1 MLADAQPSTIIS
13 AVLRLDRPFELL
25 ARAAPR
31 RSVWLGL
38 PLLLYAWSITGPF
51 VCDDL
56 NLLLKAERYIRGES
70 DRLDLFRFAPTDE
83 AWRQVRDR
91 GTWPWWSPEGKRID
105 FLRPL
110 AELSFYLDVRLFA
123 RSATGHRLVSL
134 GWFALALVCLHRL
147 CAAAGRDPVRAGVA
161 TLFFGISQA
170 VTAPATFISN
180 RSDLLVLVSVTLAGW
195 AYWRAGRPADS
206 NPLAAS
212 RKPNWWLVGLATAS
226 FAFALLAKEI
236 AVALAGVIVAHE
248 LLARWRR
255 FPLPGGP
262 TRGTIAGIIFVLSV
276 VYLGYYVASRPWA
289 FGLGEYATNRPSLLG
304 DAPRSALL
312 YLAAWTLGFP
322 ISVLLQAGAGH
333 VAAVT
338 AAAAI
343 AALVVGW
350 YLIKTVRGDR
360 AAAFFGLWTAMFLLP
375 ALLTI
380 PETRALSLATAGWA
394 YLLAGLL
401 TRSERGAAGP
411 LWLRHW
417 LLTANGA
424 ISVACAIGAVLFANS
439 AEKQARTSLGEYLAA
454 FESPL
459 QDGDTVVVA
468 EPRSPLEFLC
478 AGDRLEFMTGRRN
491 VALAFLT
498 VADTATSFEREDA
511 HTLLLSAPDGSL
523 LASPMHRVLLGDD
536 WEPAVGDQFRLTRFT
551 AEIAE
556 VSDRGAV
563 TAVRFRFEQPLASP
577 RLHFYPPDLARVA
590 RQQSS
595 TQPAGSRAG
604 D

>member
-1 MLADAQPSTIIS
+1 MS
-13 AVLRLDRPFELL
+13 RLDRPFKLL
-25 ARAAPR
+25 AKVAPR
-31 RSVWLGL
+31 RAVWLGL
-38 PLLLYAWSITGPF
+38 PLLLYAWTVSGPF

-56 NLLLKAERYIRGES
+56 NLLLKAERYIHGES

-91 GTWPWWSPEGKRID
+91 SVWPWWSPERKRID
-105 FLRPL
+105 FFRPL
-110 AELSFYLDVRLFA
+110 AELSFYLDVRLFGRTA
-123 RSATGHRLVSL
+123 AGHRLVSL

-147 CAAAGRDPVRAGVA
+147 YATAGRDPVRAGVA
-161 TLFFGISQA
+161 TLFFGLSQA
-170 VTAPATFISN
+170 VTAPVTFISS
-180 RSDLLVLVSVTLAGW
+180 RSDLLVLVGVTLACW
-195 AYWRAGRPADS
+195 AYWRVGQPGGS
-206 NPLAAS
+206 NPPAAS
-212 RKPNWWLVGLATAS
+212 RKPNWWLVGLATVG

-236 AVALAGVIVAHE
+236 GVAVAGVIVAHE

-255 FPLPGGP
+255 FPLPGSR
-262 TRGTIAGIIFVLSV
+262 TRGTIAGVIFVLAI
-276 VYLGYYVASRPWA
+276 VYLGYYAASRPWA
-289 FGLGEYATNRPSLLG
+289 FGLGEYATSGPSLLTN
-304 DAPRSALL
+304 APRSALL
-312 YLAAWTLGFP
+312 YLAVWTLGFP

-360 AAAFFGLWTAMFLLP
+360 AAAFFGLWTAMFFLP
-375 ALLTI
+375 ALITI

-417 LLTANGA
+417 LLTANGV
-424 ISVACAIGAVLFANS
+424 ISIACAVGAILFANS
-439 AEKQARTSLGEYLAA
+439 AEQQARSSLSRYVAA

-459 QDGDTVVVA
+459 QDGDTVIVA
-468 EPRSPLEFLC
+468 EPYSPVESIC
-478 AGDRLEFMTGRRN
+478 AGDRLEFVTGRKN
-491 VALAFLT
+491 VAFAHLT
-498 VADTATSFEREDA
+498 VAGTAASFEREDA

-523 LASPMHRVLLGDD
+523 FASPMHRVLLGDD
-536 WEPAVGDQFRLTRFT
+536 WEPVVGDQFRLTDFT

-556 VSDRGAV
+556 VSDGDAV
-563 TAVRFRFEQPLASP
+563 TGLRFRFEQPLASP
-577 RLHFYPPDLARVA
+577 RLHFYPPDLARIA
-590 RQQSS
+590 RQ
-595 TQPAGSRAG
+595 
-604 D
+604 